1 MSCFNFALSPF
12 ALRNN
17 IILNTD
23 SYKPTQWM
31 QYPDGMTNLYS
42 YIEARG
48 SDYGYTKVVMFG
60 LQAILKKFM
69 CSQVTKKDV
78 KRANKFID
86 RQIGPGIFNREGW
99 DYIVEQHN
107 GFLPLRVRALPEGT
121 VVPLKSVMATV
132 EATDPKC
139 GWLVSLFEDLF
150 LHIWYTC
157 TVATISMDIHE
168 AAEPFADRTV
178 DDDRIQPWLNFL
190 LNDFGFRGASSPE
203 SAELGGMAHLLNSIG
218 SDNMRAIAALYD
230 FYNLDEEDD
239 ASMPA
244 FSVIA
249 SEHTVT
255 CSNSDA
261 DKKDDIGALEKM
273 VGILEARGKLATHF
287 SQAIVACV
295 ADTYD
300 VFRFAER
307 VGTEFKARIEQSGG
321 RFVVRPDSGDPLVV
335 PIQVIEILL
344 EKFGY
349 VVNTKGFKVL
359 PDCIRVLQGDGVNKD
374 SIVQILTTL
383 EERGI
388 SVENIIFG
396 AGGSLLQ
403 HCDRDWL
410 KFAMKGSAR
419 QDESGQWHDVF
430 KDPITDSIKRSKRGR
445 VTTYKDSEG
454 KYFTDRIAEDL
465 IYPNHKAVDQLV
477 LIYENGRLLIDED
490 FPTIKARLVES
501 RKYFKQAA

>member
-12 ALRNN
+12 AMRNN

-23 SYKPTQWM
+23 SYKPTQWF
-31 QYPDGMTNLYS
+31 QYPEGMTNLYS

-48 SDYGYTKVVMFG
+48 SDHGFTKVVMFG

-69 CSQVTKKDV
+69 CTPVTKRDV
-78 KRANKFID
+78 KQANKFID

-99 DYIVEQHN
+99 DYIVQNH
-107 GFLPLRVRALPEGT
+107 GGRLPLRVRALPEGT

-150 LHIWYTC
+150 LHIWYTS
-157 TVATISMDIHE
+157 TVATIAMDITE
-168 AAEPFADRTV
+168 AAQPFAERTV
-178 DDDRIQPWLNFL
+178 DDDRIQQWMDFL
-190 LNDFGFRGASSPE
+190 LNDFGFRGASTPE
-203 SAELGGMAHLLNSIG
+203 SAEMGGMGVLLSSMG
-218 SDNMRAIAALYD
+218 SDNMRAIAGLYD
-230 FYNLDEEDD
+230 FYNLDEDDD

-244 FSVIA
+244 YSVIA

-261 DKKDDIGALEKM
+261 DKKDDMGALEKM
-273 VGILEARGKLATHF
+273 VGILERRGKLATHY

-300 VFRFAER
+300 VYRFAER
-307 VGTEFKARIEQSGG
+307 VGTIFKGRIENSGG
-321 RFVVRPDSGDPLVV
+321 RFVVRPDSGNPLVV
-335 PIQVIEILL
+335 PIEVIEILL
-344 EKFGY
+344 KHFGY
-349 VVNTKGFKVL
+349 TVNTKGFKVL
-359 PDCIRVLQGDGVNKD
+359 PDCIRVLQGDGVDKD
-374 SIVQILTTL
+374 AIVQILATL
-383 EERGI
+383 EEKGI
-388 SVENIIFG
+388 SAENIIFG

-419 QDESGQWHDVF
+419 QDENGGWHDVY

-454 KYFTDRIAEDL
+454 VYFTDRIAEDL

-477 LIYENGRLLIDED
+477 LVYENGQLLVDEEWG
-490 FPTIKARLVES
+490 TVKARFKES
-501 RKYFKQAA
+501 KKYFKQAA

>member
-12 ALRNN
+12 AMRNN

-31 QYPDGMTNLYS
+31 QYPAGMTNLYS

-48 SDYGYTKVVMFG
+48 SDHGFTKVVMFG

-69 CSQVTKKDV
+69 CSPVTKRDV
-78 KRANKFID
+78 KQANKFID
-86 RQIGPGIFNREGW
+86 RQVGPGIFNREGW
-99 DYIVEQHN
+99 DYIVSHH
-107 GFLPLRVRALPEGT
+107 GGRLPLRVRALPEGT
-121 VVPLKSVMATV
+121 IVPLKSVMATV

-150 LHIWYTC
+150 LHIWYTS
-157 TVATISMDIHE
+157 TVATVALDIHE
-168 AAEPFADRTV
+168 AAQPFADRTI
-178 DDDRIQPWLNFL
+178 DDDRIQDWMNFL
-190 LNDFGFRGASSPE
+190 LNDFGFRGASTPE
-203 SAELGGMAHLLNSIG
+203 SAEMGGMGVLLSSIG

-230 FYNLDEEDD
+230 FYNLDEDDD

-244 FSVIA
+244 YSVIA

-261 DKKDDIGALEKM
+261 DKKDDMGALEKM
-273 VGILEARGKLATHF
+273 VGILERRGKLATHY

-307 VGTEFKARIEQSGG
+307 VGTIFKDRIMKSGG

-344 EKFGY
+344 EHFGY
-349 VVNTKGFKVL
+349 TVNTKGFKVL
-359 PDCIRVLQGDGVNKD
+359 PDCIRVLQGDGVNRD
-374 SIVQILTTL
+374 AIVQILATL
-383 EERGI
+383 EEKGI
-388 SVENIIFG
+388 SAENIIFG

-419 QDESGQWHDVF
+419 QDESGEWHDVY

-454 KYFTDRIAEDL
+454 VYFTDRIAEDQ
-465 IYPNHKAVDQLV
+465 IAPNRKAVDQLV
-477 LIYENGRLLIDED
+477 LIYENGNLLVDEEW
-490 FPTIKARLVES
+490 PVIKARFVES
-501 RKYFKQAA
+501 KKYFKQAA